1 MKIKDTPKVDRPQ
14 EKLVKY
20 GPKKLTDA
28 ELLAIII
35 RTGTAGE
42 NVIELARKVIR
53 KFKHDLFRV
62 SINDLT
68 DIKGL
73 GTTKAAQIVAAF
85 ELSTRRLKKENL
97 QVISPKVIFDS
108 LLELRQ
114 SKKEQLVVFY
124 LDARNRECSRE
135 TISIG
140 TLNANLIHPREIFEP
155 AVRNLA
161 NSVVLAHNH
170 PTGEPEPSEDDIE
183 ITAQIVKAGKILGIE
198 VLDHVIIGSNSYVSL
213 KERGLL

>member
-28 ELLAIII
+28 ELLAIIL

-42 NVIELARKVIR
+42 NVVELAQKVIR

-85 ELSTRRLKKENL
+85 ELSTRHLKKENL

-124 LDARNRECSRE
+124 LDARNREYSRE
-135 TISIG
+135 IISIG

-213 KERGLL
+213 KKRGLL